1 MTNYSNEFG
10 MRDYAESLARRY
22 PGAAAGA
29 GGREGAIYKAIVESA
44 VREAGL
50 SMRQPTRAG
59 YDGESRHCARQNN
72 PPAASFDAG
81 PGYSAQPSRPARAEG
96 KPWEKVI
103 AKVCREA
110 GLSMRRP
117 TGAGY
122 DGGSP
127 YSARQNNPPA
137 ASFDAGPGYSAQPS
151 RPARAEGKPWEE
163 VIAKICGEAGLQ
175 MRARA

>member
-10 MRDYAESLARRY
+10 MRDYANSSREDILMPPPAR
-22 PGAAAGA
+22 AAAKA
-29 GGREGAIYKAIVESA
+29 RSIRRLSRALFGRPGFPCAS
-44 VREAGL
+44 
-50 SMRQPTRAG
+50 QRAPATMAS
-59 YDGESRHCARQNN
+59 SRHCARQNN

-103 AKVCREA
+103 AKISGEA

-117 TGAGY
+117 TGAGD

-137 ASFDAGPGYSAQPS
+137 ASFDAGPGYSA
-151 RPARAEGKPWEE
+151 
-163 VIAKICGEAGLQ
+163 
-175 MRARA
+175 